1 LTLLVLLLPVV
12 VVLLLLLVAVLLS
25 LRRSTGAFVAVR
37 EHNARD
43 HAPGATQLRSLRLRR
58 LVLLLQLVIQFL
70 PQPLPVVVLLMMLS
84 FRDSFWRMR
93 S

>member
-12 VVLLLLLVAVLLS
+12 VVLLLLLAVLLS
-25 LRRSTGAFVAVR
+25 LRRSTGAFAAVR

-58 LVLLLQLVIQFL
+58 LVLLLQLVIQL
-70 PQPLPVVVLLMMLS
+70 LPLPVVVLRMMLS